1 MNESCR
7 IIHVLTNDTLC
18 AEEKH
23 RRDLRPLFKRRERVN
38 MEVVDIV
45 WRVIPVRVLHISA
58 IRTVNG
64 LWMTNYTVIDGKGRE
79 HKLSELAL
87 LKVNPKRP
95 HDDYMDM
102 LCAED
107 RHIVRHQGEPLPG
120 ADFEEE
126 TGPVMEEKRPWW
138 KRMKLWNDDPQE
150 AQDDD
155 TLSEREGEDKRTRE
169 EREGL

>member
-1 MNESCR
+1 MNDSAR
-7 IIHVLTNDTLC
+7 IIHVLPNNTLC
-18 AEEKH
+18 AEEKDK
-23 RRDLRPLFKRRERVN
+23 RNLRPLFARRERLN

-45 WRVIPVRVLHISA
+45 WRVIPVRVLHIGA
-58 IRTVNG
+58 IHTVNG

-102 LCAED
+102 LCAGD
-107 RHIVRHQGEPLPG
+107 RRVMLHQGEAMIG

-138 KRMKLWNDDPQE
+138 KRMVHRNAPDE

-155 TLSEREGEDKRTRE
+155 TLGEREGEDRRARE
-169 EREGL
+169 DREGL